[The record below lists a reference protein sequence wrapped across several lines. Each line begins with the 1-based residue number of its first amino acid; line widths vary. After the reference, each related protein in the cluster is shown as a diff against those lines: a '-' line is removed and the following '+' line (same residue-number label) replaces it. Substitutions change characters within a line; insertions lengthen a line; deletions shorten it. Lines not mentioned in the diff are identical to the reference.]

1 MYVAVPEHPGD
12 VRPHR
17 RHAIR
22 AIGRGW
28 VGYAGLAGFIVLFG
42 SIACWFGPACDYD
55 VRNYHLYNAHAL
67 LADRWALDLLPAQI
81 QTFHAPA
88 LDTLIE
94 ILRLAL
100 NDRPDWF
107 LFLLAVPYAG
117 CAWLAWRMQIAIIS
131 NPIETAAPVTGRS
144 LAESPVPRQV
154 LALCG
159 TLAAAT
165 GAAALPTLAGP
176 ISEAPVDAC
185 ILLACLLCWNGPS
198 DRQLATGGFCL
209 GLAVGLKLTAAW
221 VCAGV
226 VLAWLLTDR
235 APGRLRRLAWLAAAG
250 LAGAA
255 LTAGWWWWWQW
266 RRTGNPLFPYFNA
279 VFNSPW
285 LPPMSLADRRFLP
298 RSAWQAVFDPFWWAL
313 HPSRAASEL
322 AVRDPRLAVVEA
334 VVLGLALCAAV
345 PRLRRRLFD
354 RRAAFVLIVCVV
366 GYAGW
371 AVQFGILR
379 YLAVLEFLGGAVVM
393 FALRGLGRRGLWVAA
408 GVAPAILALL
418 LAFTIYPDWGR
429 ASRRDV
435 VADVR
440 LPPLPAGALLVL
452 LDSSPMAYVALAAP
466 PDVALV
472 GANNNLVHP
481 GDDFPLAR
489 QVEARIRGH
498 AGRLFGLEMPSESG
512 PAPAAATLRFYG
524 LHRLPG
530 CTRVRSSLDRDG
542 ITLCELARDG

>member
-1 MYVAVPEHPGD
+1 L
-12 VRPHR
+12 
-17 RHAIR
+17 
-22 AIGRGW
+22 
-28 VGYAGLAGFIVLFG
+28 LAG
-42 SIACWFGPACDYD
+42 
-55 VRNYHLYNAHAL
+55 
-67 LADRWALDLLPAQI
+67 RWSLDLLPAQM

-117 CAWLAWRMQIAIIS
+117 CAWLAWRMHIAIIS
-131 NPIETAAPVTGRS
+131 NPIETATPVTGDRV
-144 LAESPVPRQV
+144 AESRVARQV
-154 LALCG
+154 LAVCVS
-159 TLAAAT
+159 LAAAT

-185 ILLACLLCWNGPS
+185 ILLACLLCWDGPS
-198 DRQLATGGFCL
+198 DRQLAAGGLCL
-209 GLAVGLKLTAAW
+209 GMAVGLKLTAAW
-221 VCAGV
+221 VCAAVG
-226 VLAWLLTDR
+226 LAWLLTDLV
-235 APGRLRRLAWLAAAG
+235 PGRLRRLAWLATAA
-250 LAGAA
+250 LAGAT

-266 RRTGNPLFPYFNA
+266 RRTGNPLFPYFNNL
-279 VFNSPW
+279 FGSPL
-285 LPPMSLADRRFLP
+285 LPPTSFVDTRFLP
-298 RSAWQAVFDPFWWAL
+298 RSALQAVFDPFWWAL
-313 HPSRAASEL
+313 HPSRVASEL
-322 AVRDPRLAVVEA
+322 AVRDPRLAMVQL
-334 VVLGLALCAAV
+334 VVLGLAVRAAFPHV
-345 PRLRRRLFD
+345 RRRLFD

-366 GYAGW
+366 GYASW
-371 AVQFGILR
+371 AVQSGILR

-393 FALRGLGRRGLWVAA
+393 IALRGLGRRGLRVAA
-408 GVAPAILALL
+408 GGAPVVLALL
-418 LAFTIYPDWGR
+418 IAATIYPDWGR

-440 LPPLPAGALLVL
+440 LPNLPAGALLVL
-452 LDSSPMAYVALAAP
+452 LDPAPMAYVALAAP
-466 PDVALV
+466 PDVAMV

-481 GDDFPLAR
+481 GDGFPLAL

-498 AGRLFGLEMPSESG
+498 AGRLFGLEMPSDSG

-530 CTRVRSSLDRDG
+530 CARVHSSLDGDG

>member
-1 MYVAVPEHPGD
+1 
-12 VRPHR
+12 
-17 RHAIR
+17 
-22 AIGRGW
+22 
-28 VGYAGLAGFIVLFG
+28 
-42 SIACWFGPACDYD
+42 
-55 VRNYHLYNAHAL
+55 
-67 LADRWALDLLPAQI
+67 
-81 QTFHAPA
+81 
-88 LDTLIE
+88 
-94 ILRLAL
+94 
-100 NDRPDWF
+100 
-107 LFLLAVPYAG
+107 
-117 CAWLAWRMQIAIIS
+117 
-131 NPIETAAPVTGRS
+131 
-144 LAESPVPRQV
+144 
-154 LALCG
+154 
-159 TLAAAT
+159 
-165 GAAALPTLAGP
+165 
-176 ISEAPVDAC
+176 
-185 ILLACLLCWNGPS
+185 
-198 DRQLATGGFCL
+198 
-209 GLAVGLKLTAAW
+209 
-221 VCAGV
+221 
-226 VLAWLLTDR
+226 
-235 APGRLRRLAWLAAAG
+235 
-250 LAGAA
+250 
-255 LTAGWWWWWQW
+255 
-266 RRTGNPLFPYFNA
+266 
-279 VFNSPW
+279 
-285 LPPMSLADRRFLP
+285 MSLADRRFLP

-530 CTRVRSSLDRDG
+530 CTRVHSSLDQDG